1 MVAQAVDARLPGG
14 VGACDP
20 DLRPRGA
27 SCFIPV
33 MRQPLLAAA
42 YGRLSRPRVIGPV
55 LASVLLAVCFGPASH
70 WPASIATAST
80 WVGVD
85 QAWGKEPPAL
95 DLAGVS
101 VDGVPVIAGAGEVR
115 LHSGQVL
122 RVAVACRPPSPA
134 ALYRYSMDGGLSWS
148 SASADSI
155 LTPQFPGPGTH
166 RVFLGA
172 LAASGAW
179 QAGPVILVVR
189 VSDDGATSA
198 VGEGATRHGGGGIPW
213 VVLVITLIPALALG
227 AAGGWF
233 LTRRIGKPRRSS
245 LARAAVP
252 RGAKL
257 IADGG
262 HTRAGAPRAA
272 ATGSLS
278 AVGGAEGGVARMPNA
293 PDAVSAAGAPTG
305 GGARAVTDPPVI
317 DLTDVPREDL
327 EDELTRLRNR
337 VQELLEATRRL
348 RQANVELRS
357 EIGFLEQSNKELREL
372 QRRKDE
378 LMATLAHDIKNP
390 AAAVAQLAE
399 LLQSYDLGAQQQQT
413 FISDLMLTAS
423 RILRLS
429 QEMSNAIVAE
439 VRTLPLDLKV
449 DSIRPAVEAV
459 VRMNQHNAARKNI
472 TIKAVLPGN
481 LPQIE
486 MDGSRMEEVLDNL
499 VSNAVKYSCAD
510 STVKVEVKGT
520 PSHLTIEV
528 TDTGVG
534 LSQKD
539 LDEAFMFGKKLSSVP
554 TGGEDSSGVG
564 LWVVRKI
571 VEAHRGV
578 VWVRSMP
585 GKGSTFSVMIPT
597 TQR

>member
-1 MVAQAVDARLPGG
+1 MGG
-14 VGACDP
+14 
-20 DLRPRGA
+20 
-27 SCFIPV
+27 
-33 MRQPLLAAA
+33 LLAGLLGLAFHSPVTTARAA
-42 YGRLSRPRVIGPV
+42 
-55 LASVLLAVCFGPASH
+55 A
-70 WPASIATAST
+70 

-85 QAWGKEPPAL
+85 QAWAADPIAL

-101 VDGVPVIAGAGEVR
+101 VDGVPAGAGAGEIR
-115 LHSGQVL
+115 LRPRQVL
-122 RVAVACRPPSPA
+122 RVAVTCRPPRPA
-134 ALYRYSMDGGLSWS
+134 ALYRYSLDGGLSWS
-148 SASADSI
+148 AATADSI
-155 LTPQFPGPGTH
+155 LTPQLPGPGTH
-166 RVFLGA
+166 RVLLSA
-172 LAASGAW
+172 IAASGAW
-179 QAGPVILVVR
+179 QTGPLILVVR
-189 VSDDGATSA
+189 VSDDGMMGVAS
-198 VGEGATRHGGGGIPW
+198 EGSTHSGNGGVHWG
-213 VVLVITLIPALALG
+213 VLLLTLIPALLLG

-233 LTRRIGKPRRSS
+233 LTRRMGKPRRSS
-245 LARAAVP
+245 LAKAVVP

-257 IADGG
+257 IADGAHARSAAPKADG
-262 HTRAGAPRAA
+262 TTNGSVVGSGAG
-272 ATGSLS
+272 GM
-278 AVGGAEGGVARMPNA
+278 ARMPGGPGA
-293 PDAVSAAGAPTG
+293 GSAEGQPIGGGLRAAG
-305 GGARAVTDPPVI
+305 DPPVI

-327 EDELTRLRNR
+327 EDELTRLRTR
-337 VQELLEATRRL
+337 VQELLEGTRRL
-348 RQANVELRS
+348 RQANVDLRS
-357 EIGFLEQSNKELREL
+357 QVGFLEQSNKELREL

-399 LLQSYDLGAQQQQT
+399 LLQSYDMGAQQQQR

-449 DSIRPAVEAV
+449 DSIRPAVESV
-459 VRMNQHNAARKNI
+459 VRMNQHTAARKNI
-472 TIKAVLPGN
+472 TIKALVPGN

-486 MDGSRMEEVLDNL
+486 MDGSRIEEVLDNL

-510 STVKVEVKGT
+510 STVRVEVKGT

-554 TGGEDSSGVG
+554 TGGEESSGVG

-585 GKGSTFSVMIPT
+585 GKGSTFSVMLPT

>member
-1 MVAQAVDARLPGG
+1 VSGPGKT
-14 VGACDP
+14 A
-20 DLRPRGA
+20 
-27 SCFIPV
+27 I
-33 MRQPLLAAA
+33 LLAGLLGVVS
-42 YGRLSRPRVIGPV
+42 GRPLTT
-55 LASVLLAVCFGPASH
+55 
-70 WPASIATAST
+70 ATAAA

-85 QAWGKEPPAL
+85 RARAADSLTL
-95 DLAGVS
+95 DLAGIS
-101 VDGVPVIAGAGEVR
+101 VDGVPAIAGAGEVR

-122 RVAVACRPPSPA
+122 RVAVTCRPPRLA
-134 ALYRYSMDGGLSWS
+134 ALYRYSLDGGLSWS
-148 SASADSI
+148 AAAADSI
-155 LTPQFPGPGTH
+155 LTPRLPGPGTH
-166 RVFLGA
+166 RVLLSA
-172 LAASGAW
+172 IAASGAW
-179 QAGPVILVVR
+179 QTGPLVLVAR
-189 VSDDGATSA
+189 VSDDGATGAAREGSA
-198 VGEGATRHGGGGIPW
+198 RSGRGSLSG
-213 VVLVITLIPALALG
+213 VVLLLTLLPALLLG

-233 LTRRIGKPRRSS
+233 LRRRMDKPRRSS
-245 LARAAVP
+245 LAKAVVP

-257 IADGG
+257 IADGA
-262 HTRAGAPRAA
+262 HARVAAPKTDGT
-272 ATGSLS
+272 ATGS
-278 AVGGAEGGVARMPNA
+278 AVGSAGGAAIRVPGAPGAGPAEGP
-293 PDAVSAAGAPTG
+293 PIG
-305 GGARAVTDPPVI
+305 GGVRAATDPPVI

-327 EDELTRLRNR
+327 EDELTRLRTR
-337 VQELLEATRRL
+337 VQDLLDGTRRL
-348 RQANVELRS
+348 RQANGELRS
-357 EIGFLEQSNKELREL
+357 EVGFLEQSNKELREL

-399 LLQSYDLGAQQQQT
+399 LLQSYDLGAQQQQR
-413 FISDLMLTAS
+413 FIADLMLTAS

-459 VRMNQHNAARKNI
+459 VRMNQHTAARKNI

-486 MDGSRMEEVLDNL
+486 MDGSRIEEVLDNL
-499 VSNAVKYSCAD
+499 VSNAVKYSSSD
-510 STVKVEVKGT
+510 STVRVEVKGT

-539 LDEAFMFGKKLSSVP
+539 LDEAFLFGKKLSSVP

-585 GKGSTFSVMIPT
+585 GKGSTFSVMLPT

>member
-1 MVAQAVDARLPGG
+1 VSGAVLTG
-14 VGACDP
+14 
-20 DLRPRGA
+20 L
-27 SCFIPV
+27 
-33 MRQPLLAAA
+33 LLAGLLGLFLGSPVTNARALAWVCIDRAWAA
-42 YGRLSRPRVIGPV
+42 DSFV
-55 LASVLLAVCFGPASH
+55 
-70 WPASIATAST
+70 
-80 WVGVD
+80 
-85 QAWGKEPPAL
+85 L

-101 VDGVPVIAGAGEVR
+101 VDGVPTIAGAGEVR
-115 LHSGQVL
+115 LHLGQVL
-122 RVAVACRPPSPA
+122 RVAVTCRPPRPA
-134 ALYRYSMDGGLSWS
+134 TLYRYSLDGGLSWS
-148 SASADSI
+148 AATADSI
-155 LTPQFPGPGTH
+155 LTPRLPGPGTH
-166 RVFLGA
+166 RIFLSA
-172 LAASGAW
+172 IAASGAW
-179 QAGPVILVVR
+179 QTGPLILVVR
-189 VSDDGATSA
+189 VSDDGAAGVAGVASA
-198 VGEGATRHGGGGIPW
+198 HSGSGGLPR
-213 VVLVITLIPALALG
+213 VALLLALIPALLLG
-227 AAGGWF
+227 AAGGWL
-233 LTRRIGKPRRSS
+233 LTRRMSQPRRSS
-245 LARAAVP
+245 LAKAVVP

-257 IADGG
+257 IADGAHARVTTSKADG
-262 HTRAGAPRAA
+262 TANGVVVASAAGGAARTTGAPAGGPADGAPIGGGPRAA
-272 ATGSLS
+272 
-278 AVGGAEGGVARMPNA
+278 
-293 PDAVSAAGAPTG
+293 
-305 GGARAVTDPPVI
+305 TDPPVI

-327 EDELTRLRNR
+327 EDELTRLRTR
-337 VQELLEATRRL
+337 VQELLEGTRRL
-348 RQANVELRS
+348 RQANVDLRS
-357 EIGFLEQSNKELREL
+357 QVGFLEQSNKELREL

-399 LLQSYDLGAQQQQT
+399 LLQSYDMGAQQQQR

-449 DSIRPAVEAV
+449 DSIRPAVESV
-459 VRMNQHNAARKNI
+459 VRMNQHTAARKNI

-486 MDGSRMEEVLDNL
+486 MDGSRIEEVLDNL
-499 VSNAVKYSCAD
+499 VSNAVKYSCPD
-510 STVKVEVKGT
+510 STVRIDVKGT

-571 VEAHRGV
+571 VEAHHGV

-585 GKGSTFSVMIPT
+585 GKGSTFSVMLPT

>member
-1 MVAQAVDARLPGG
+1 MGL
-14 VGACDP
+14 
-20 DLRPRGA
+20 
-27 SCFIPV
+27 
-33 MRQPLLAAA
+33 LLA
-42 YGRLSRPRVIGPV
+42 GLLGLVSGSPV
-55 LASVLLAVCFGPASH
+55 
-70 WPASIATAST
+70 ATARAAAG
-80 WVGVD
+80 VGVD
-85 QAWGKEPPAL
+85 RAWAADSFAL

-101 VDGVPVIAGAGEVR
+101 VDGVPAIAGAGEVR
-115 LHSGQVL
+115 LRSRQIL
-122 RVAVACRPPSPA
+122 RVAVTCRPSRPA
-134 ALYRYSMDGGLSWS
+134 ALYRYSLDGGLSWS
-148 SASADSI
+148 AATADSI
-155 LTPQFPGPGTH
+155 LTPQLPGPGTH
-166 RVFLGA
+166 RVLLSA
-172 LAASGAW
+172 IAASGAW
-179 QAGPVILVVR
+179 QTAPLVLVVR
-189 VSDDGATSA
+189 VSDDGATGVA
-198 VGEGATRHGGGGIPW
+198 GEGSAHSGNGGLPR
-213 VVLVITLIPALALG
+213 VVLLLALIPAMLLG

-233 LTRRIGKPRRSS
+233 LARRMGKPRRSS
-245 LARAAVP
+245 FARAVVP

-257 IADGG
+257 IADGA
-262 HTRAGAPRAA
+262 HARVAAPKADGN
-272 ATGSLS
+272 ATGS
-278 AVGGAEGGVARMPNA
+278 AVGGAGGGAARMP
-293 PDAVSAAGAPTG
+293 GAPGASPAEGSPIAG
-305 GGARAVTDPPVI
+305 GVRAATDPPVI
-317 DLTDVPREDL
+317 DFTGVPREDL
-327 EDELTRLRNR
+327 EDELARLRTR
-337 VQELLEATRRL
+337 VQDLLEGTRRL
-348 RQANVELRS
+348 RQANGELRS
-357 EIGFLEQSNKELREL
+357 EVGFLEQSNKELREL

-399 LLQSYDLGAQQQQT
+399 LLQSYDLGAQQQQR
-413 FISDLMLTAS
+413 FIADLMLTAS

-459 VRMNQHNAARKNI
+459 VRMNQHTAARKNI
-472 TIKAVLPGN
+472 TIKAALPGN

-486 MDGSRMEEVLDNL
+486 MDGSRIEEVLDNL
-499 VSNAVKYSCAD
+499 VSNAVKYSCPD
-510 STVKVEVKGT
+510 STVWVEVKGT

-539 LDEAFMFGKKLSSVP
+539 LDDAFMFGKKLSSVP

-585 GKGSTFSVMIPT
+585 GKGSTFSVMLPI